1 MEQKNNITKCDPYN
15 GINKEKSSSIS
26 QNIKKARIKKI
37 NPKVN
42 SMVPKKTELNNLTIL
57 NESKKKQKQIKQCLY
72 DLIKTKEKKEK
83 NIKKEKNKIVGFI
96 KKNEEKQKSIRINN
110 DINKTSLNANKNDLN
125 KNIKVNKIKI
135 ERINID
141 NVSNINSVTNR
152 DFYQKSYEKNK
163 NFNLISEGPN
173 ISNNKEF
180 NNSKKANIIS
190 VKSFNRCH
198 LNKDLLY
205 SQFRNSEFINFISP
219 FNRETNN
226 FSKIDNNKNNN
237 RYNLSSNTF
246 SNTTT
251 GKSKISNNSS
261 KFLISFKN
269 IKTFYAHLEI
279 FISLYL
285 KRIFKIFLQKI
296 NCIDNPKNINISNI
310 DLIQKNGGEG
320 NNYRPIVNVNNAH
333 CSLFCSINLNEDKL
347 FNTIFENHNG
357 NSFINNGLTPLTR
370 RTEIIHNK
378 EFIKEEMNNN
388 KRNRLLYINPQ
399 YDINL
404 STNKKFDK
412 PNNKSVY
419 VPKKKIN
426 KINTDLDN
434 NIKTSKNILDNK
446 LRNIKSSPIKEMN
459 INLKQI
465 NVCRLNDLNQLYLNH
480 NLYKRNNNNFSFSE
494 INPIIKINNNNTTS
508 HAKFNS
514 NNIYSMNNLS
524 NNNISKDK
532 NKLKK
537 IQSAKNGVYIKPK
550 EKNRKGKIKEIKIQN
565 KLSPIKNEIE
575 CHKRSNIKTD
585 IDMFNNYRK
594 DKYINGNTKIKDSNL
609 YTISNERDENTIK
622 KIYIKR
628 CSQNKTPKDFN
639 IKESLFD
646 SYKKKFYS
654 TFLDFNKNSIK
665 SFKNLKNEILIKQI
679 KTSDKRLFINIKYF
693 ILENN
698 NYNNKN
704 NNIPNLLS
712 LKVNHQCSITIINN
726 KLSLIKEFDANTL
739 VRNLCN
745 YEFKVLDIFCFDND
759 KKEENKEN
767 KAKNISFSFK
777 EYSPSK
783 EESIDIKSISEG
795 CINFLKA
802 LKNIII
808 INIRKYIL
816 NKCKIK
822 LCLKKLLNIKRKKII
837 KYYFSKYKNIINN
850 KQIKIDKN
858 NYGVYHKINYNDD
871 FNLSKKLKTPKHIQK
886 NDSVNKT
893 KIFNLNLY
901 NSSNFINSKNKI
913 NERKRNNQIIS
924 NTNYKKTSK
933 YMNKEINIFVHN
945 NYNTNSNN
953 IASKNIALNKLKNK
967 FNLMRIKLIKN
978 ALKMIK
984 NVL

>member
-15 GINKEKSSSIS
+15 GINKEKFSSIN

-72 DLIKTKEKKEK
+72 DLTKTKEKKEK
-83 NIKKEKNKIVGFI
+83 SIKKEKNKIVGII
-96 KKNEEKQKSIRINN
+96 KKNEEKQKSINN
-110 DINKTSLNANKNDLN
+110 DINKTSLKENNNDFN

-135 ERINID
+135 EKINLD
-141 NVSNINSVTNR
+141 NVNNINSVTNR

-163 NFNLISEGPN
+163 NFNLISECPN

-180 NNSKKANIIS
+180 NNSRKTNIIS
-190 VKSFNRCH
+190 VKSFNRSH
-198 LNKDLLY
+198 INKDLLY

-219 FNRETNN
+219 FNKETNN
-226 FSKIDNNKNNN
+226 CSKIDNNKSNN

-246 SNTTT
+246 SNTTA
-251 GKSKISNNSS
+251 GKSRISNNSS

-279 FISLYL
+279 FVSLYL

-296 NCIDNPKNINISNI
+296 NYIDNSKNINISNI
-310 DLIQKNGGEG
+310 DLLQKNGEEG
-320 NNYRPIVNVNNAH
+320 NNNRPIVNVNNAH
-333 CSLFCSINLNEDKL
+333 CSLYCSINVNEDKL
-347 FNTIFENHNG
+347 FNTIFENHNT

-370 RTEIIHNK
+370 RTEVIHNK
-378 EFIKEEMNNN
+378 GFIKEEMNNN

-412 PNNKSVY
+412 TNKKSVY

-426 KINTDLDN
+426 KNNTDLDN
-434 NIKTSKNILDNK
+434 NIKTSKNISDDK
-446 LRNIKSSPIKEMN
+446 LRNKKSSPIKEMN

-480 NLYKRNNNNFSFSE
+480 NLYKNNNNNFSFSE

-508 HAKFNS
+508 HSKFNS

-524 NNNISKDK
+524 NNNISKEK

-537 IQSAKNGVYIKPK
+537 IQSAKNGIYIKPK
-550 EKNRKGKIKEIKIQN
+550 EKNRKRKIKEIKIQN

-575 CHKRSNIKTD
+575 YHKRSNIKTD
-585 IDMFNNYRK
+585 IDMLNNYSK

-609 YTISNERDENTIK
+609 YTINNERDENTIK

-628 CSQNKTPKDFN
+628 SSQNKTPKDFN
-639 IKESLFD
+639 IKETLFD

-654 TFLDFNKNSIK
+654 TFLDFNKNNTKIYQ
-665 SFKNLKNEILIKQI
+665 NLKKEILIKQI

-693 ILENN
+693 ILEND
-698 NYNNKN
+698 NYINNNK
-704 NNIPNLLS
+704 NIPNLLS

-726 KLSLIKEFDANTL
+726 KLSLIKEFDANML

-745 YEFKVLDIFCFDND
+745 YEFKVLDIFSFDND

-767 KAKNISFSFK
+767 KSKNISFSFK

-795 CINFLKA
+795 CINFIKA
-802 LKNIII
+802 FNNIII

-822 LCLKKLLNIKRKKII
+822 LCLKKLLNIKKKKII
-837 KYYFSKYKNIINN
+837 KYYFSKYKNIINH

-871 FNLSKKLKTPKHIQK
+871 FNLNKKLKTPKHIQK

-901 NSSNFINSKNKI
+901 SSSNVINSKNKI
-913 NERKRNNQIIS
+913 NDKKRNNQIIS

-953 IASKNIALNKLKNK
+953 IAKKNMDFTKLKNK
-967 FNLMRIKLIKN
+967 FYLMRIKLIKN

-984 NVL
+984 NAL